1 MLGDSLPRAESGAEA
16 TAVQTL
22 RDDQAHLNRAKR
34 LDCGAFTAA
43 FPTTTRKANL
53 QRNRTSTSG
62 FTLIE
67 VLLAVGIFAI
77 VLFAINTVFF
87 SALKLERATT
97 RAVDE
102 RLPLNQ
108 ALAILRRDL
117 QGAVQPMTNS
127 TLLTRDFKS
136 GGRSSFG
143 SAAGGSLEFYTTTG
157 VISDDAVWSDLQK
170 VRYEL
175 VVSSDRA
182 NAKGQELVRIIT
194 RNILATTTE
203 QQDEQ
208 LLVSGV
214 ESIEFLCYNGSD
226 WRSTWDTTAGDTGLP
241 LAVKVRVQLATENP
255 AVKLSREPLEL
266 LVPITTVLLTNSLAG
281 GAQ

>member
-1 MLGDSLPRAESGAEA
+1 MKLNRTISNGSRRRKKAEA
-16 TAVQTL
+16 GRFIVASASSP
-22 RDDQAHLNRAKR
+22 RR
-34 LDCGAFTAA
+34 L
-43 FPTTTRKANL
+43 
-53 QRNRTSTSG
+53 QG

-87 SALKLERATT
+87 TAMKLERATS

-117 QGAVQPMTNS
+117 QGAVQPVTNS
-127 TLLTRDFKS
+127 TLLPRDFKS

-157 VISDDAVWSDLQK
+157 VISDDAAWGDLQK

-175 VVSSDRA
+175 MPSTDRA
-182 NAKGQELVRIIT
+182 NAKGQELLRIVT
-194 RNILATTTE
+194 RNILAISTTQE
-203 QQDEQ
+203 DEQ
-208 LLVSGV
+208 SLMGDV

-226 WRSTWDTTAGDTGLP
+226 WRNTWDTSAGDFGLP
-241 LAVKVRVQLATENP
+241 LAVKVRVQLAAHDP
-255 AVKLSREPLEL
+255 GVKLSHEPLEL
-266 LVPITTVLLTNSLAG
+266 LVPITTVALTNQLAG
-281 GAQ
+281 GSQ

>member
-1 MLGDSLPRAESGAEA
+1 MK
-16 TAVQTL
+16 
-22 RDDQAHLNRAKR
+22 LNR
-34 LDCGAFTAA
+34 
-43 FPTTTRKANL
+43 TTQKNGRA
-53 QRNRTSTSG
+53 

-117 QGAVQPMTNS
+117 QGAVPPMTNS

-157 VISDDAVWSDLQK
+157 VISDDAAWSDLQK

-175 VVSSDRA
+175 VASSDRA

-194 RNILATTTE
+194 RNILATATE

-214 ESIEFLCYNGSD
+214 ESVEFLCYNGND

-255 AVKLSREPLEL
+255 TVKLSREPLEL

>member
-1 MLGDSLPRAESGAEA
+1 M
-16 TAVQTL
+16 
-22 RDDQAHLNRAKR
+22 
-34 LDCGAFTAA
+34 
-43 FPTTTRKANL
+43 
-53 QRNRTSTSG
+53 
-62 FTLIE
+62 
-67 VLLAVGIFAI
+67 
-77 VLFAINTVFF
+77 FF

-157 VISDDAVWSDLQK
+157 VISDDAAWSDLQK

-175 VVSSDRA
+175 VASSDHA

-241 LAVKVRVQLATENP
+241 LAVKVLVQLATENP

-266 LVPITTVLLTNSLAG
+266 LVLITTVLLTNSLAG

>member
-1 MLGDSLPRAESGAEA
+1 MKLDRTTQKHGRA
-16 TAVQTL
+16 
-22 RDDQAHLNRAKR
+22 
-34 LDCGAFTAA
+34 
-43 FPTTTRKANL
+43 
-53 QRNRTSTSG
+53 

-87 SALKLERATT
+87 TALKLERATT

-108 ALAILRRDL
+108 AWAILRRDL

-127 TLLTRDFKS
+127 YLLTRDFKS

-143 SAAGGSLEFYTTTG
+143 ATGGGSLEFYTTTG
-157 VISDDAVWSDLQK
+157 VISDDAAWSDLQK

-175 VVSSDRA
+175 VASTDRA

-194 RNILATTTE
+194 RNVLATATE

-241 LAVKVRVQLATENP
+241 LAVKIRVQLATDNT

>member
-1 MLGDSLPRAESGAEA
+1 MK
-16 TAVQTL
+16 
-22 RDDQAHLNRAKR
+22 LNR
-34 LDCGAFTAA
+34 
-43 FPTTTRKANL
+43 TTQKNGRA
-53 QRNRTSTSG
+53 

-87 SALKLERATT
+87 SAMKLERATT

-117 QGAVQPMTNS
+117 QGAVPPMTNS

-157 VISDDAVWSDLQK
+157 VISDDAAWSDLQK

-175 VVSSDRA
+175 VASSDRA

-194 RNILATTTE
+194 RNILATATE

-226 WRSTWDTTAGDTGLP
+226 WRSTWDTAAGDTGLP
-241 LAVKVRVQLATENP
+241 LAVKVRVQLATDNT

>member
-1 MLGDSLPRAESGAEA
+1 MK
-16 TAVQTL
+16 
-22 RDDQAHLNRAKR
+22 LNR
-34 LDCGAFTAA
+34 
-43 FPTTTRKANL
+43 TTQKDGRA
-53 QRNRTSTSG
+53 

-87 SALKLERATT
+87 TALKLERATS

-127 TLLTRDFKS
+127 SLLTRDFKS

-143 SAAGGSLEFYTTTG
+143 AAGGGSLEFYTTTG
-157 VISDDAVWSDLQK
+157 VISDDAAWGDLQK
-170 VRYEL
+170 VSYEL
-175 VVSSDRA
+175 VAATDRA
-182 NAKGQELVRIIT
+182 NAKGQELVRIVT
-194 RNILATTTE
+194 RNVLATSTVE
-203 QQDEQ
+203 EDEQ
-208 LLVSGV
+208 LLVSDV

-241 LAVKVRVQLATENP
+241 LAVKVRVQLATDNT